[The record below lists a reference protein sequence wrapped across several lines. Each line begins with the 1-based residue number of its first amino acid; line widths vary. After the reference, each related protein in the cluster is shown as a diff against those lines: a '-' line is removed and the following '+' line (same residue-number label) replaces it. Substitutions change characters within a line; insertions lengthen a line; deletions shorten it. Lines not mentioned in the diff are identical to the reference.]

1 MDEIKF
7 QNRAIELAKKSI
19 GLVSPRP
26 AVGAIVVSKGKI
38 VGEGNTMPSPK
49 EHAETLA
56 IKNAKNNTKGSV
68 LYCTLEPHNYISKG
82 IPSLSYKHL
91 TMPTK
96 A

>member
-26 AVGAIVVSKGKI
+26 AVGAIVVSKGEI
-38 VGEGNTMPSPK
+38 VGEGHTMPSPE

-56 IKNAKNNTKGSV
+56 IKNAKNNTKDSV
-68 LYCTLEPHNYISKG
+68 EFFKIEEF
-82 IPSLSYKHL
+82 LSNL
-91 TMPTK
+91 TGDFINQ
-96 A
+96 

>member
-56 IKNAKNNTKGSV
+56 IKMSRPPNSSA
-68 LYCTLEPHNYISKG
+68 
-82 IPSLSYKHL
+82 
-91 TMPTK
+91 